1 MVADVSDQGVP
12 SHLDLIG
19 AQYANDLDGFS
30 ARMTVRDLKPRTAT
44 MEFTLTFPKSGH
56 AFRVTAARTKAGEQT
71 TVVSRL
77 QGERVKRT
85 CSRFVVSWDDTAD
98 RVDVHV
104 PWSCL
109 GDLRTG
115 LRVQAQLAAGRRPAA
130 EPADVVAR
138 TKVPYN

>member
-1 MVADVSDQGVP
+1 MVADDSDRDVSA
-12 SHLDLIG
+12 HLDLIG

-30 ARMTVRDLKPRTAT
+30 ARVTVRDLKPRTAT
-44 MEFTLTFPKSGH
+44 IGFTLTFPKSDQT
-56 AFRVTAARTKAGEQT
+56 FRVTAVRTKAGEQST
-71 TVVSRL
+71 LVSRL

-85 CSRFVVSWDDTAD
+85 CSSFVVSWDDTAD

-115 LRVQAQLAAGRRPAA
+115 LRVQAQLAAGRGPQAA
-130 EPADVVAR
+130 PADVVAR
-138 TKVPYN
+138 TKVPYT

>member
-1 MVADVSDQGVP
+1 MVADDSEQDVS

-44 MEFTLTFPKSGH
+44 IEFTVTFPKSGQ
-56 AFRVTAARTKAGEQT
+56 AFRVTAVRTKAGEQS

-77 QGERVKRT
+77 QGERAKRT
-85 CSRFVVSWDDTAD
+85 CSSFAVSWDDNAD

-109 GDLRTG
+109 DDLRGG
-115 LRVQAQLAAGRRPAA
+115 LRVQAQLAAGRGPHVA
-130 EPADVVAR
+130 PADVVAR
-138 TKVPYN
+138 TKVPYK